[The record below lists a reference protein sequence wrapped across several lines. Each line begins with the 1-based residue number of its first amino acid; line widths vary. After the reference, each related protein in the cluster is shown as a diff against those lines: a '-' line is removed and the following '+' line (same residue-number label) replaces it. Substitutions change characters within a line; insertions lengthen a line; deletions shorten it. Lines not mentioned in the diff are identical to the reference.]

1 MDKVMAVLAREYLE
15 RVKRKSFVVGL
26 ILVPV
31 LMSAMILLPIWLSSV
46 EEEAGSRGL
55 ILDASGLVKA
65 PLETALA
72 ADTLASG
79 EARYTF
85 LDATLGDAPFLTAA
99 APDSALNVLLAE
111 EALDWV
117 LRVPADILE
126 HGRCEYHGRVVSNF
140 TQLEAIQSQ
149 VTEILRGERLR
160 RLQLDPALLDELSV
174 RADLRTFQHRG
185 EATSEAGFETLYFGT
200 LTLVMILYMTI
211 LVFGSMIQRSILED
225 KNQHITEIVLSS
237 MSATRF
243 FTGKILGIGAV
254 GLTQYLAWLL
264 LGGLAA
270 AFGLLSSAR
279 LEALPLLQPAT
290 LAAFVSF
297 YVLGFLLYAGLF
309 AAVGAMSTTDQEAQ
323 QLMQPLVMLLVV
335 PLVIMIYIFQNPD
348 SPVSVVL
355 SLIPVF
361 TPLVMLLVVPLVI
374 MIYIFQNPDSPVSV
388 VLSLIPVFTPLVM
401 FMRINISSPP
411 VWQVALAYLLLAG
424 SVVVVFVVSA
434 RIFRVGILMTGK
446 KLSLVEAWRWVRQP

>member
-1 MDKVMAVLAREYLE
+1 MDKVMAVLIREYLE
-15 RVKRKSFVVGL
+15 RVKRKSFVIGL
-26 ILVPV
+26 ILVP
-31 LMSAMILLPIWLSSV
+31 LFMSAVIVLPLWLSSV

-65 PLETALA
+65 PLEAAMT
-72 ADTLASG
+72 ADTLSG
-79 EARYTF
+79 GRARYRF
-85 LDATLGDAPFLTAA
+85 LDAEVGDAPFLAA
-99 APDSALNVLLAE
+99 STPDSALNALLSEGAI
-111 EALDWV
+111 DWV
-117 LRVPADILE
+117 LRVPADVLE

-140 TQLEAIQSQ
+140 TQLEGIQSRL
-149 VTEILRGERLR
+149 TEILRGERLR
-160 RLQLDPALLDELSV
+160 RLDLDPALLSVLTV
-174 RADLRTFQHRG
+174 RADLRTFQHKG

-211 LVFGSMIQRSILED
+211 LVFGTMIQRSILED

-270 AFGLLSSAR
+270 AFGLLSSAH
-279 LEALPLLQPAT
+279 LEALPALQPAT

-361 TPLVMLLVVPLVI
+361 TPLVM
-374 MIYIFQNPDSPVSV
+374 
-388 VLSLIPVFTPLVM
+388 

-411 VWQVALAYLLLAG
+411 LWQVGLAYLLLAL
-424 SVVVVFVVSA
+424 SVVLVFVVSA